1 MANIEKKVIDTFIST
16 IIILFAFFLFLRP
29 NLNHNQPMISFENIH
44 KPNWKYTALRPYIE
58 LMHNYVFYKNFYVL
72 HRERIP
78 KDAPIVAISN
88 HQNGLSDALGILFTF
103 SKDKRH
109 PVFIARG
116 DIFKNPVAAKGL
128 YFLRIMPAFRRQDV
142 GYANVK
148 HNEEIFDQSA
158 KILNDNGV
166 VALFPEAGH
175 QDRHFLGTFKK
186 GFARMAF
193 RAAAMRDFKEPVY
206 VLPMSNHY
214 TNYFS
219 VQGQLVMTV
228 GEPIDISYLYD
239 TYKEKP
245 DLALK
250 QLTDR
255 AREVVESLMLNIK
268 TKEYYEEYEML
279 CEIFSREMLVKEGVA
294 FNHLPSQLDA
304 SKRIVAR
311 LEKLEQ
317 EDPEKHTKIMDDTYQ
332 YIRSIEKLNLRDW
345 VFAKKMSFWSLLGNF
360 LLSLILAPI
369 VIVGWLLYLIPF
381 NASYLITRNIEDQM
395 LHSSF
400 HFAIWTLVS
409 YPIWFIILSLIIGF
423 TTHLWWIIPI
433 LFVVCL
439 LTVIYYFRG
448 KTLIKKMHNRLRRF
462 VFWYRGDYR
471 YKKAVKCREEIVK
484 MMHEIMG

>member
-1 MANIEKKVIDTFIST
+1 
-16 IIILFAFFLFLRP
+16 
-29 NLNHNQPMISFENIH
+29 MISFEDIH
-44 KPNWKYTALRPYIE
+44 KPNWKYSALRPYIE
-58 LMHNYVFYKNFYVL
+58 LMHNFVFYKNFYVL
-72 HRERIP
+72 NRERIP
-78 KDAPIVAISN
+78 ENCPVVAISN

-116 DIFKNPVAAKGL
+116 DIFKKPIAAKGL

-142 GYANVK
+142 GMANVK

-158 KILNDNGV
+158 NILNDNGV

-193 RAAAMRDFKEPVY
+193 RAAALRDFKDPVY

-239 TYKEKP
+239 TYKENP
-245 DLALK
+245 NLALK
-250 QLTDR
+250 LLAER
-255 AREVVESLMLNIK
+255 AREAVESLMLNIK
-268 TKEYYEEYEML
+268 SKEFYEEYEML
-279 CEIFSREMLVKEGVA
+279 CEIFSRELLVHEGKA
-294 FNHLPSQLDA
+294 FNNLPLQLDA
-304 SKRIVAR
+304 SKRIVSK
-311 LEKLEQ
+311 LEQIEQ
-317 EDPEKHTKIMDDTYQ
+317 EDPETHAALMEDTYQ

-345 VFAKKMSFWSLLGNF
+345 IFAKKMSIPGFIGSALLA
-360 LLSLILAPI
+360 LILAPI
-369 VIVGWLLYLIPF
+369 VIVGWLLYFIPF
-381 NASYLITRNIEDQM
+381 NASYLITRKISDQM

-409 YPIWFIILSLIIGF
+409 YPIWFIILSLVIGF

-433 LFVVCL
+433 LFVACL

-448 KTLIKKMHNRLRRF
+448 RTLIKKLHNRLRRF

-471 YKKAVKCREEIVK
+471 YKNAVKRRANIITTMRKV
-484 MMHEIMG
+484 MGLDK